1 MSNGQVLKICRE
13 TDCHSVNVIY
23 YLKCKMRKEKET
35 IGDNTKGL
43 RMNQY
48 ISDCKTAAPTCKFP
62 RHVYECGIK
71 NNRLEDPFFILN
83 IVL

>member
-1 MSNGQVLKICRE
+1 MC
-13 TDCHSVNVIY
+13 
-23 YLKCKMRKEKET
+23 KEKET

-43 RMNQY
+43 RMNQH

-62 RHVYECGIK
+62 CHVYEYGIK